1 MAMLY
6 LAMLLLLI
14 LPVATLDK
22 MAVQLLGLI
31 LLVVEEKR
39 TDASL
44 CAASVSGAQR
54 LITFCLNAP
63 IPKV

>member
-1 MAMLY
+1 MLY

-14 LPVATLDK
+14 LPIATLDK

-31 LLVVEEKR
+31 LLVVGER
-39 TDASL
+39 GTDASL
-44 CAASVSGAQR
+44 CAASVSGEQR
-54 LITFCLNAP
+54 LITFCLSAP